1 LPRFYP
7 NANEE
12 IKQRLEYELNVVKN
26 TQFANYFLVVW
37 DIISFVRKENIL
49 FGVRGSAAASIILHC
64 LGITELDP
72 IEHRLVFERFLNM
85 ERKEMPDVDLDCH
98 LLCLTEVRAGPRCSD
113 YHIRDTRCTGGIARC
128 WAGAGHDLC

>member
-1 LPRFYP
+1 LPQGKTPDEYLSDLCYEALPRFYP

-85 ERKEMPDVDLDCH
+85 
-98 LLCLTEVRAGPRCSD
+98 
-113 YHIRDTRCTGGIARC
+113 
-128 WAGAGHDLC
+128 